1 MLCTQIHIG
10 KEPYPLY
17 MGKDLIVKLDSLL
30 SSYIKNRF
38 VCMLTDENVFNHYGK
53 TIIDVLKNNGAKFDH
68 FIIPSGE
75 ESKSIDNYRK
85 IIDKLTDEKYNR
97 NSVLIAVGGGVIG
110 DLGGFVASTYM
121 RGRDMIH
128 IPTTLLAQVDSS
140 IGGKTGI
147 NYEGFKNLLGT
158 FYHPKAV
165 VVDTNTLNTLPN
177 REFIAAFGEVIKYGI
192 LGDYNLLVD
201 LDKNYVKY
209 LNRDIDLDK
218 IILKCIKMKEQIVI
232 KDEMDFGLRQ
242 TLNLGHTF
250 AHGIESSTSFNKFFH
265 GEAVALGLLLAAN
278 LSFFLRL
285 ITVDYYKFIKKIIY
299 KYYSNLFEYK
309 FNGEEILKSMAM
321 DKKNKDNY
329 ITFVLPTDK
338 EQVKVFNNIPM
349 EIIRKTIAEVNYGFS
364 CK

>member
-38 VCMLTDENVFNHYGK
+38 VFMLTDENVFNHYGK

-121 RGRDMIH
+121 RGIDMIH

-177 REFIAAFGEVIKYGI
+177 REFIAAFGEVIKYGM

-209 LNRDIDLDK
+209 LNRAIDLDK

-278 LSFFLRL
+278 LSLYLKL
-285 ITVDYYKFIKKIIY
+285 ITVDYYKFIKNIIY
-299 KYYSNLFEYK
+299 KYYSNLFEYE
-309 FNGEEILKSMAM
+309 FNSEEILKSMVM

-329 ITFVLPTDK
+329 ITFILPTDK
-338 EQVKVFNNIPM
+338 EQVKVFNNI
-349 EIIRKTIAEVNYGFS
+349 RKTIVEANYGFS

>member
-17 MGKDLIVKLDSLL
+17 IGKDLIGRLDSLL
-30 SSYIKNRF
+30 SSYIKNRPVF
-38 VCMLTDENVFNHYGK
+38 MLTDENVFNYYGT

-68 FIIPSGE
+68 FIITSGE
-75 ESKSIDNYRK
+75 ESKSIDNYRE

-97 NSVLIAVGGGVIG
+97 NSVLIAVGGGVVG

-121 RGRDMIH
+121 RGIDIVH

-177 REFIAAFGEVIKYGI
+177 REFIAAFGEVIKYGM
-192 LGDYNLLVD
+192 LGNYELLVD

-209 LNRDIDLDK
+209 LNRAIDLDK

-232 KDEMDFGLRQ
+232 KDERDFGLRQ

-278 LSFFLRL
+278 LSFYLKL
-285 ITVDYYKFIKKIIY
+285 ITVDYYRFIKNIIY
-299 KYYSNLFEYK
+299 KYYSNLFGYK

-329 ITFVLPTDK
+329 ITFILPTDK

-349 EIIRKTIAEVNYGFS
+349 EIIRKTIVEANYGFN